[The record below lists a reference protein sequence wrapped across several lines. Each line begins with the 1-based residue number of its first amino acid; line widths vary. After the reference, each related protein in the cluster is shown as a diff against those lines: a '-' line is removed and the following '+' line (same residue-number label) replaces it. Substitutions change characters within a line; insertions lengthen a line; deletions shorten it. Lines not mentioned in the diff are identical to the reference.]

1 MKNKTYQNV
10 QSILK
15 DFEVSRDDTNFL
27 WFSYLNIYCGVHG
40 VDPIDKLYLG
50 LKNKTIPLNAT
61 LERYS
66 RQIQERNPHLR
77 GKEWVLRQTNKQSKA
92 KKDLGY

>member
-1 MKNKTYQNV
+1 MKNKTYKNV
-10 QSILK
+10 QSILT
-15 DFEVSRDDTNFL
+15 DYEYSRDDTNFL
-27 WFSYLNIYCGVHG
+27 WISYLNFYCGIFLS
-40 VDPIDKLYLG
+40 DTIEDLYKG
-50 LKNKTIPLNAT
+50 INNKTIPLIAT

-66 RQIQERNPHLR
+66 RQIQERNPNLR